1 MPDLLEMS
9 SRYID
14 AGDADGSV
22 NRVTLELS
30 EIATGVAM
38 VEAFSHV
45 VALDSGDGL
54 VLFDCS
60 LEAFGLRCASELR
73 RWSGNQPIDTIVY
86 THGHADH
93 VGGARPLIN
102 EARDNKQR
110 RPVVVGHELVP
121 ARFDRYDLT
130 NGYNAIVNARQY
142 RGMGLLGSGD
152 EVNPVFPTQ
161 WVRPSVTYS
170 DRMQLKVGSLDIELH
185 HGIGETDDHTWAW
198 LPASRTACTGD
209 FLTWVFPAAGNPQ
222 KVQRYPLEWAR
233 ALREIASYGPELLL
247 PAHGLPIEGAE
258 RIRMVLDDVASALEF
273 LVSETLQLMNDGATL
288 DQILQTV
295 KLPAGLIDKPY
306 LQPTDDEPEFVI
318 RNIWRQYGGW
328 YDGNPARLK
337 PPSDNAIGL
346 ETAKLL
352 GGVEPLIRK
361 ALELRS
367 DGRLALAAHFIEIA
381 FMAEPDN
388 RNVHKARARI
398 YKERRYEE
406 VSLMAQGI
414 FGYAAKQ
421 SERTVEQI
429 DSRLAIAAAEHAAS
443 ATPRELGSGDGA
455 SHPPRPRDTDGR
467 APAAADASAAPAGSG
482 RGWRRSRR

>member
-9 SRYID
+9 ARYID
-14 AGDADGSV
+14 AGVADGSV

-30 EIATGVAM
+30 EVADRVAM

-45 VALDSGDGL
+45 VAFDSGDGL
-54 VLFDCS
+54 VLFDAS

-73 RWSGNQPIDTIVY
+73 RWSGNQPIHSIVY

-93 VGGARPLIN
+93 VGGARPMIN

-110 RPVVVGHELVP
+110 RPVVIGHELVP

-152 EVNPVFPTQ
+152 ELNPVFPTQ
-161 WVRPSVTYS
+161 WVRPSVTYG
-170 DRMQLKVGSLDIELH
+170 DRLQLKVGTLDIELH

-198 LPASRTACTGD
+198 FPETRTACTGD

-233 ALREIASYGPELLL
+233 ALREIASYSPELLL
-247 PAHGLPIEGAE
+247 PAHGLPIAGRD
-258 RIRMVLDDVASALEF
+258 RIRMVLDDVATALEV
-273 LVSETLQLMNDGATL
+273 LVAETLQLMNDGATL
-288 DQILQTV
+288 DQVLQTV
-295 KLPAGLIDKPY
+295 KMPAGLMDKPY
-306 LQPTDDEPEFVI
+306 LQPTDDEPEFVV
-318 RNIWRQYGGW
+318 RNIWRLYGGW

-337 PPSDNAIGL
+337 PPSDNAVGL
-346 ETAKLL
+346 EMAKMLD
-352 GGVEPLIRK
+352 GVEPLIRK
-361 ALELRS
+361 ALELRAN
-367 DGRLALAAHFIEIA
+367 GQLALAAHFIEIA
-381 FMAEPDN
+381 VMAEPDN

-406 VSLMAQGI
+406 LSLMAQGI

-421 SERTVEQI
+421 SERVVEQA
-429 DSRLAIAAAEHAAS
+429 DARLAQ
-443 ATPRELGSGDGA
+443 
-455 SHPPRPRDTDGR
+455 
-467 APAAADASAAPAGSG
+467 AAADHAAERDAAERRDAAPPELGTGAPAGDSPAPAVEAEAG
-482 RGWRRSRR
+482 RGWRRSTRR

>member
-1 MPDLLEMS
+1 MPDLLEIS
-9 SRYID
+9 ARYID
-14 AGDADGSV
+14 AGIADGSV

-30 EIATGVAM
+30 EIADRVAM

-45 VALDSGDGL
+45 IAFDSGDGL

-161 WVRPSVTYS
+161 WVRLSVTYS
-170 DRMQLKVGSLDIELH
+170 DRLQLKIGTLDVELH
-185 HGIGETDDHTWAW
+185 HGVGETDDHTWAW
-198 LPASRTACTGD
+198 LPQTKTACTGD

-233 ALREIASYGPELLL
+233 ALREIASYRPELLL
-247 PAHGLPIEGAE
+247 PAHGLPIAGAE
-258 RIRMVLDDVASALEF
+258 RIRTVLDDVASALEF

-288 DQILQTV
+288 DQVIQTV
-295 KLPAGLIDKPY
+295 KLPPGLIDKPY

-318 RNIWRQYGGW
+318 RNIWRLYGGW

-337 PPSDNAIGL
+337 PPSDNAIAM
-346 ETAKLL
+346 ETVNLV
-352 GGVEPLIRK
+352 GGVQPLIRK
-361 ALELRS
+361 ALELRTNG
-367 DGRLALAAHFIEIA
+367 DLALAAHFIELA
-381 FMAEPDN
+381 VLAEPDN
-388 RNVHKARARI
+388 EHVHKARARI

-406 VSLMAQGI
+406 LSLMAQGI

-421 SERTVEQI
+421 SEAALEQI
-429 DSRLAIAAAEHAAS
+429 ENREAIAPHSLAE
-443 ATPRELGSGDGA
+443 
-455 SHPPRPRDTDGR
+455 
-467 APAAADASAAPAGSG
+467 
-482 RGWRRSRR
+482 

>member
-9 SRYID
+9 AQYID
-14 AGDADGSV
+14 AGIADGPV

-30 EIATGVAM
+30 EVADRVAM

-45 VALDSGDGL
+45 VAFDSGDGL

-73 RWSGNQPIDTIVY
+73 RWSGAQPINTIVY

-152 EVNPVFPTQ
+152 ELNPVFPTQ

-170 DRMQLKVGSLDIELH
+170 DRLQLKIGNLDIELH
-185 HGIGETDDHTWAW
+185 HGVGETDDHTWAW
-198 LPASRTACTGD
+198 FPDTRTACTGD

-222 KVQRYPLEWAR
+222 KIQRYPLEWAR
-233 ALREIASYGPELLL
+233 ALREIASYRPELLL
-247 PAHGLPIEGAE
+247 PAHGLPIAGAE
-258 RIRMVLDDVASALEF
+258 RIRLVLDDVATALEF
-273 LVSETLQLMNDGATL
+273 LVAETLQLMNDGATL
-288 DQILQTV
+288 DQILRTV
-295 KLPAGLIDKPY
+295 KMPAGLMDKPY

-318 RNIWRQYGGW
+318 HNIWRQYGGW

-346 ETAKLL
+346 EMAKLL
-352 GGVEPLIRK
+352 DGVEPLIRK

-367 DGRLALAAHFIEIA
+367 NGELALAAHFIEIA

-429 DSRLAIAAAEHAAS
+429 ESRLAAAAAEAAEAAGPAAIGPGPADHDRS
-443 ATPRELGSGDGA
+443 TSSPS
-455 SHPPRPRDTDGR
+455 P
-467 APAAADASAAPAGSG
+467 APARADAGSGSG
-482 RGWRRSRR
+482 RGWRRGSRR